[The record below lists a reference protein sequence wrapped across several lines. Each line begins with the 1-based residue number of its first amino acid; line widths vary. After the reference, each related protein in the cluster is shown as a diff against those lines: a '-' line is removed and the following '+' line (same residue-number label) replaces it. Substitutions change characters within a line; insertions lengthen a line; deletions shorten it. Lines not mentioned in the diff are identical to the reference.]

1 MYRCRA
7 PKQSKADPEG
17 TVPMKVV
24 IVMGVWWVL
33 AVSGAAAQHGWNVPL
48 GQKAER
54 FEQDVLRKHWLNGL
68 YIAQIESP
76 PEGQPADH
84 TTAGGSDVAHSINW
98 TCYYLSGEIHRYLLT
113 QDPTVREHC
122 RRIFQGLL
130 SLTQISGIRGFI
142 ARGYVKGRGDTYEER
157 RDPHNARL
165 WHQGVPPYEEY
176 RWRGSPSHHTYS
188 SAAHAFAL
196 YALLVADEQEKK
208 QCAETIEA
216 IVDYWLSR
224 DMNVHDEYGNVSDT
238 ILGFTDGRT
247 PSLNVVMALSALRIA
262 HYFTGKARFLEA
274 SERLAKQYGMRGYT
288 GAVLGVES
296 FDDCNHV
303 YHHLEVLMRIEKDEA
318 LRAFYRHVASLMWQA
333 HQRDRCPLYTYIHF
347 SLFPDTPGRE
357 DALRNARWTL
367 QHYPVDKVFRP
378 RMNSLRKDIAIKE
391 GRAVDPLPLHES
403 PRDNEFQWK
412 GDPYVLD
419 GWLSR
424 AIVSVAVAPADEH
437 VWFALEENGTIYRT
451 RDAGRTWQKL
461 GTLPPEKAHV
471 IAAGKHVGHLYAA
484 AGSSLYQTLDGGR
497 TWTKLPLPASIGAIV
512 QVFTSRS
519 NPNTLFVVGEGGVYR
534 SRDDGEEW
542 IGHRWDCLTED
553 VPPARERLFAVSED
567 GPVRVYALLDGVI
580 WSKGASDKQW
590 QKGATVGLEDTT
602 PALPLLLADPR
613 RSERVYTA
621 FRVNYGGFRGS
632 VLCQSENA
640 GRTHSHE
647 LQTLYRRMREEGP
660 QGLMRDVVP
669 ATLRSLAMDNGREGV
684 LWAHTD
690 QGIMRLEPSQKRW
703 QTIHEGLDIPLIYAL
718 LVPYDS
724 RWVFCST
731 PAGLYVLEPDSD
743 RWRSAHLVP
752 IFEDNTQREV
762 GSADFLEAYW
772 RGRYFHFLE
781 EE

>member
-1 MYRCRA
+1 
-7 PKQSKADPEG
+7 
-17 TVPMKVV
+17 MKVA
-24 IVMGVWWVL
+24 IVMGVLWMLSVC
-33 AVSGAAAQHGWNVPL
+33 GAAAQDSWNIPL
-48 GQKAER
+48 GQKAQR
-54 FEQDVLRKHWLNGL
+54 FEQDILRKHWLNGL

-84 TTAGGSDVAHSINW
+84 TTEGGSDVAHSINW

-113 QDPTVREHC
+113 QEPAIREHC

-130 SLTQISGIRGFI
+130 SLTQISGIRGFV
-142 ARGYVKGRGDTYEER
+142 ARGYVKGRGETREER
-157 RDPHNARL
+157 LNPRNARL
-165 WHQGVPPYEEY
+165 WHQGVPPYEQY

-208 QCAETIEA
+208 QCAETLDA

-262 HYFTGKARFLEA
+262 HHFTGKAKFLEA
-274 SERLAKQYGMRGYT
+274 HERLAKQYGVRGYT
-288 GAVLGVES
+288 GPVLGVES

-318 LRAFYRHVASLMWQA
+318 MRAFYRHVAQQMWQA

-347 SLFPDTPGRE
+347 SLFPDTPGKE
-357 DALRNARWTL
+357 EALQQARWTL

-378 RMNSLRKDIAIKE
+378 RMNSLRKDIAIRD
-391 GRAVDPLPLHES
+391 GRAVEPLPLHES

-412 GDPYVLD
+412 GDPYALD

-424 AIVSVAVAPADEH
+424 PVVSVAVSPEDGH
-437 VWFALEENGTIYRT
+437 VWFALEANGTIYRT
-451 RDAGRTWQKL
+451 RDAGKTWRKID
-461 GTLPPEKAHV
+461 THPPEKARF
-471 IAAGKHVGHLYAA
+471 IAAGRRVGHLYAA
-484 AGSSLYQTLDGGR
+484 AGSSLYQTLDGGS
-497 TWTKLPLPASIGAIV
+497 TWTKLPLPANAGTIT
-512 QVFTSRS
+512 QVFTARRS
-519 NPNTLFVVGEGGVYR
+519 PNMLYVVAEGGVYR

-542 IGHRWDCLTED
+542 IGHRWDCLSED
-553 VPPARERLFAVSED
+553 TPPARERLFAVSE
-567 GPVRVYALLDGVI
+567 GEPARVYALLDGVI
-580 WSKGASDKQW
+580 WSREVPDGLW
-590 QKGATVGLEDTT
+590 QKGATVGLEDNA

-613 RSERVYTA
+613 RSERVTTA
-621 FRVNYGGFRGS
+621 FRVNYGSFRGS
-632 VLCQSENA
+632 VLCQSEDA

-660 QGLMRDVVP
+660 QGLMRDIIP
-669 ATLRSLAMDNGREGV
+669 ATLRSLAIDNGREGV

-690 QGIMRLEPSQKRW
+690 QGAMRLELSQKRW
-703 QTIHEGLDIPLIYAL
+703 QTVHEGLDIPLVHAVF
-718 LVPYDS
+718 VPYGS
-724 RWVFCST
+724 AWVFCST
-731 PAGLYVLEPDSD
+731 PAGLYVLEPGSD
-743 RWRSAHLVP
+743 RWRSANLVL
-752 IFEDNTQREV
+752 IFEHNTQREV

-772 RGRYFHFLE
+772 RGRYFRFLE